1 MPQDRV
7 DEEKQQS
14 HKPAQ
19 TDISTDENDGD
30 EVPTEKEILVSIVD
44 EVVEV
49 ESTAET
55 VTDTVEPNGSN
66 NRISNSEVSVQTVP
80 SPVVTQ
86 TKEQVNNTIRP
97 QQSTENYRDQLGSN
111 IEISTLETVEVE
123 QTDIPVIKQVQ
134 PSGRSQLEWD
144 GEVTLAERI
153 KSERINETVSN
164 MTKPHQSNEQLTDR
178 DGFFEIDEED
188 PVFSWGGGS
197 PFGSDRPRFVV
208 HVDNDE
214 VPSLQFL
221 QVLLRDTYKEVR
233 GGEPGAKTV
242 EFVANE
248 PRMPTVQK
256 NIVTLDLDTG
266 EWEADMRNGSPEI
279 RRQDSDIV
287 PKLKQIA
294 AELYTGDLGYFV
306 LNVPADFKH
315 KYRRKRYHRKLVET
329 MANQEVSE
337 NATTSSSL
345 VEKLKASPV
354 TLAEPRTTD
363 QETFFEKVSQ
373 YFSLSPIK
381 DATSVAQIEEVQER
395 VLTKNDWRRV
405 ALTEQQETGE
415 ESNEH
420 YLWKAAI
427 TEGLARKM
435 WETNEQGF
443 NEFDS
448 FLQRNILASDVI
460 KTEVENPDRVEGN
473 PDVYIETS
481 EERWKSEGL
490 KSFIHSR
497 DNTVFP
503 TPIAIE
509 FETGRSEGAF
519 NFRKLRDTLD
529 KYTRNDI
536 YVCLVVPDRLLFQ
549 GRKRANMINTLVET
563 WNESNGANARLFTP
577 IVEGGNCTGL
587 QPAEKVINELYGDD
601 DEE

>member
-1 MPQDRV
+1 
-7 DEEKQQS
+7 
-14 HKPAQ
+14 
-19 TDISTDENDGD
+19 
-30 EVPTEKEILVSIVD
+30 
-44 EVVEV
+44 
-49 ESTAET
+49 
-55 VTDTVEPNGSN
+55 
-66 NRISNSEVSVQTVP
+66 
-80 SPVVTQ
+80 
-86 TKEQVNNTIRP
+86 
-97 QQSTENYRDQLGSN
+97 
-111 IEISTLETVEVE
+111 
-123 QTDIPVIKQVQ
+123 
-134 PSGRSQLEWD
+134 
-144 GEVTLAERI
+144 
-153 KSERINETVSN
+153 
-164 MTKPHQSNEQLTDR
+164 
-178 DGFFEIDEED
+178 
-188 PVFSWGGGS
+188 
-197 PFGSDRPRFVV
+197 
-208 HVDNDE
+208 
-214 VPSLQFL
+214 
-221 QVLLRDTYKEVR
+221 
-233 GGEPGAKTV
+233 
-242 EFVANE
+242 
-248 PRMPTVQK
+248 
-256 NIVTLDLDTG
+256 
-266 EWEADMRNGSPEI
+266 MRNGSPEI

-287 PKLKQIA
+287 PKLRQIA

-460 KTEVENPDRVEGN
+460 KTEVENPDGVEGN

-490 KSFIHSR
+490 KSFIHPG

-529 KYTRNDI
+529 KYTRNYI
-536 YVCLVVPDRLLFQ
+536 YICIVVPDRLLFQ

-563 WNESNGANARLFTP
+563 WNESNEANARLFTP